1 MKKYLACFLILA
13 VSLFTLCSCASE
25 DVATAPPIASSG
37 VDSQDESE
45 MMPSSA
51 PSTEP
56 SSQPTEDNDPST
68 ETEPTQITAEGI
80 VLMSVKTSGGS
91 KQVQLI
97 CIDPETGEQE
107 EFLHFT
113 VSSPYKIASMPVLW
127 ASMPLF
133 EGAICGRFSS
143 DFTRLAATRSLS
155 DSTEEHAGWIDAA
168 GNFFDVTVALGL
180 EAKSDFADPPVY
192 YGIGFSAD
200 DEFIYADYSE
210 PQGVFYAVPMDNV
223 SNSNIRELGSVDDL
237 AIALGAP
244 QNMQTTL
251 HDAWDAHTPF
261 AISDQLNDG
270 SYVATFSEGLNREHG
285 CSPES
290 AIIEINPDGSFT
302 RTEYIPEA
310 SRFTWSGKLSPDGTQ
325 IAFLSCITEV
335 TYDDKP
341 TELFIGSV
349 DGSEPTK
356 VPCELPDTEHEK
368 NHNGIYTMAYG
379 DPSDVHYYCAIVG
392 WK

>member
-1 MKKYLACFLILA
+1 MAIFQYLLNHTDESHPAIITELLA
-13 VSLFTLCSCASE
+13 YLESRGIHANRKT
-25 DVATAPPIASSG
+25 VATDIR
-37 VDSQDESE
+37 D
-45 MMPSSA
+45 
-51 PSTEP
+51 
-56 SSQPTEDNDPST
+56 
-68 ETEPTQITAEGI
+68 
-80 VLMSVKTSGGS
+80 L
-91 KQVQLI
+91 
-97 CIDPETGEQE
+97 QE
-107 EFLHFT
+107 
-113 VSSPYKIASMPVLW
+113 
-127 ASMPLF
+127 
-133 EGAICGRFSS
+133 
-143 DFTRLAATRSLS
+143 
-155 DSTEEHAGWIDAA
+155 AGWDIICNRGRQNQYFIGDR
-168 GNFFDVTVALGL
+168 GL
-180 EAKSDFADPPVY
+180 ELP
-192 YGIGFSAD
+192 
-200 DEFIYADYSE
+200 
-210 PQGVFYAVPMDNV
+210 
-223 SNSNIRELGSVDDL
+223 EL
-237 AIALGAP
+237 
-244 QNMQTTL
+244 
-251 HDAWDAHTPF
+251 
-261 AISDQLNDG
+261 
-270 SYVATFSEGLNREHG
+270 REHG